1 MYKPSPI
8 CPQDVIDLFPSNGED
23 RRKVYWTVLSKV
35 IMRNHIKVPLLQLPI
50 GCKGWERWWECLSS
64 VSSVGMLGSAITD
77 HIASRRRRPN
87 STTINAATAS
97 PTLPLPQSTT
107 AYKWPVLISSGRY
120 SQQYLV
126 VTDIIKNHWH
136 PIYQPIFKLFQNLS
150 IWIFRL

>member
-1 MYKPSPI
+1 MS
-8 CPQDVIDLFPSNGED
+8 QDVIDLVPSNGED
-23 RRKVYWTVLSKV
+23 RGNMCWTVLSKF
-35 IMRNHIKVPLLQLPI
+35 IMWVVPYQSAPAPAPNRMQSHW
-50 GCKGWERWWECLSS
+50 WERWWECLSS

-126 VTDIIKNHWH
+126 VTDIIKNHWLL
-136 PIYQPIFKLFQNLS
+136 IYQPIFKIFKNLS